1 MHLAIYNCAMSY
13 LDESLSSG
21 EEVVAVFERHWVTLL
36 PIIGWA
42 VLVVT
47 LPVAIYQYL
56 QWRFLEQAVTNRRLV
71 HKEGIISR
79 RTAEMKLSAIETI
92 DMDQSI
98 LGRILGYG
106 HVRITGRGMSAVV
119 LRAVKDP
126 VAVKRTIE
134 GVLPAPP

>member
-1 MHLAIYNCAMSY
+1 MTDNVNPAHYK
-13 LDESLSSG
+13 
-21 EEVVAVFERHWVTLL
+21 R
-36 PIIGWA
+36 
-42 VLVVT
+42 
-47 LPVAIYQYL
+47 
-56 QWRFLEQAVTNRRLV
+56 
-71 HKEGIISR
+71 
-79 RTAEMKLSAIETI
+79 SAIETI